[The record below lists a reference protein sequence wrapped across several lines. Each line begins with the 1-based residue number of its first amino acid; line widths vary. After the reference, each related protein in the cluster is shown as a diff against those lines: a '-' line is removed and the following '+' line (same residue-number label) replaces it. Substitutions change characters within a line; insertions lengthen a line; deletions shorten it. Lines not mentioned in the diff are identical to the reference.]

1 MNKNLQSPFITRQY
15 MQSKDYELFY
25 YNDIAPQKVNDHS
38 HDYYEFYFFLEGN
51 VSISI
56 EKEIFH
62 LSLGDMVLIP
72 PKVKH
77 HVIIHNTNVP
87 YRRFVLWI
95 SQDYY
100 NNLISKSASYS
111 YLINYVQK
119 NSTYLF
125 HNDLITFNAIQF
137 QIFQL
142 LEEIRFDRFGKEA
155 RIPLD
160 VNSLLLHLNRLI
172 YEREH
177 PKTEREQQNLYKNLI
192 YYIDEHVKED
202 LSLEQLANV
211 FYLSKYYIAH
221 TFKEHSGMSVHQYIL
236 KKRLQLSKESI
247 LAGARITEAYLACGF
262 KDYSSFF
269 RAFKKEYGISPKE
282 YQETSILVIGCSSEH
297 E

>member
-1 MNKNLQSPFITRQY
+1 MNKNLQSPFNTRQY
-15 MQSKDYELFY
+15 MLSKDYEIYY
-25 YNDIAPQKVNDHS
+25 YNDTHPQKMSDHS

-56 EKEIFH
+56 EKKNYR
-62 LSLGDMVLIP
+62 LSFGDMVLIP
-72 PKVKH
+72 PEVKH
-77 HVIIHNTNVP
+77 HVIIHNADVP
-87 YRRFVLWI
+87 YRRFVFWI
-95 SQDYY
+95 SQDYCD
-100 NNLISKSASYS
+100 NLIAESDSYG
-111 YLINYVQK
+111 YLMAHVRHTGN
-119 NSTYLF
+119 YLF
-125 HNDLITFNAIQF
+125 HNDPITFNAIQF

-142 LEEIRFDRFGKEA
+142 LEEIQFDRFGKEA

-160 VNSLLLHLNRLI
+160 VSSLILHLNRLI
-172 YEREH
+172 YEQEH
-177 PKTEREQQNLYKNLI
+177 PKTEREQQSLYKNLI

-236 KKRLQLSKESI
+236 KKRLQLSKEAI
-247 LAGARITEAYLACGF
+247 LGGIRITEAYLACGF

-282 YQETSILVIGCSSEH
+282 YQETTALEQ
-297 E
+297 

>member
-1 MNKNLQSPFITRQY
+1 MNKNLQSPFNARQY
-15 MQSKDYELFY
+15 MQSKDYEIYY
-25 YNDIAPQKVNDHS
+25 YNDTNPQKMKDHS

-56 EKEIFH
+56 EQKNYR
-62 LSLGDMVLIP
+62 LSFGDMVLIP
-72 PKVKH
+72 SGVNH
-77 HVIIHNTNVP
+77 HVIIHNSDVP
-87 YRRFVLWI
+87 YRRFVFWI
-95 SQDYY
+95 SQDYC
-100 NNLISKSASYS
+100 NSLIAESASYG
-111 YLINYVQK
+111 YLMNYVRETG
-119 NSTYLF
+119 NYLF

-142 LEEIRFDRFGKEA
+142 LEEIQFDRFGKEA

-160 VNSLLLHLNRLI
+160 VNSLILHINRLI
-172 YEREH
+172 YERQH
-177 PKTEREQQNLYKNLI
+177 AKSDREQQSLYKNLI

-202 LSLEQLANV
+202 LSLEQLANA

-247 LAGARITEAYLACGF
+247 LAGVRITESYLACGF

-282 YQETSILVIGCSSEH
+282 YQETSVLEQ
-297 E
+297 

>member
-1 MNKNLQSPFITRQY
+1 MNKNLQSPFNTRQY
-15 MQSKDYELFY
+15 MLSKDYEIYY
-25 YNDIAPQKVNDHS
+25 YNDTHPQKMKDHS

-56 EKEIFH
+56 EKKNYR
-62 LSLGDMVLIP
+62 LSFGDMVLIP
-72 PKVKH
+72 PGVNH
-77 HVIIHNTNVP
+77 HVIIHNSDAP
-87 YRRFVLWI
+87 YRRFVFWI
-95 SQDYY
+95 SQDYCDS
-100 NNLISKSASYS
+100 LVAESESYG
-111 YLINYVQK
+111 YLMSHVRETGN
-119 NSTYLF
+119 YLF

-142 LEEIRFDRFGKEA
+142 LEEIQFDRFGKEA

-160 VNSLLLHLNRLI
+160 VNALILHLNRLI
-172 YEREH
+172 YERQH
-177 PKTEREQQNLYKNLI
+177 PKTEREQQSLYKNLI
-192 YYIDEHVKED
+192 YYIDDHVKED

-247 LAGARITEAYLACGF
+247 LAGVRITEAYLACGF

-282 YQETSILVIGCSSEH
+282 YQETSVLDS
-297 E
+297 

>member
-1 MNKNLQSPFITRQY
+1 MNKNLQSTFNTRQY

-25 YNDIAPQKVNDHS
+25 YNDITPQKVSDHS

-56 EKEIFH
+56 EKELFQ

-72 PKVKH
+72 PQVKH
-77 HVIIHNTNVP
+77 HVIIHNTHVP

-100 NNLISKSASYS
+100 NRLIATSASYG

-119 NSTYLF
+119 SSHYLF

-142 LEEIRFDRFGKEA
+142 LEEIRFDRFGKDA

-160 VNSLLLHLNRLI
+160 VNSLLLHLNRLV

-177 PKTEREQQNLYKNLI
+177 PKTERDQQNLYKNLI
-192 YYIDEHVKED
+192 YYIDEHIKDD

-247 LAGARITEAYLACGF
+247 LAGARITEAYLTCGF

-282 YQETSILVIGCSSEH
+282 YQETSILES
-297 E
+297 

>member
-1 MNKNLQSPFITRQY
+1 MNKNLQSPFNTRQY

-25 YNDIAPQKVNDHS
+25 YNDITPQKVNDHS

-56 EKEIFH
+56 EEKIFP
-62 LSLGDMVLIP
+62 LSLGDTVLIP
-72 PKVKH
+72 PEVKH

-100 NNLISKSASYS
+100 NRLISESTSYG
-111 YLINYVQK
+111 YLANYVQT
-119 NSTYLF
+119 NSQYLF

-142 LEEIRFDRFGKEA
+142 LEEIRFERFGKEA
-155 RIPLD
+155 RIPLE
-160 VNSLLLHLNRLI
+160 VNLLLLHLNRLI

-177 PKTEREQQNLYKNLI
+177 SKTEREQQNLYKNLI

-202 LSLEQLANV
+202 LSLEQLANA

-236 KKRLQLSKESI
+236 KKRLQLSKETI
-247 LAGARITEAYLACGF
+247 LAGTRITEAYLNCGF

-282 YQETSILVIGCSSEH
+282 YQETSIL
-297 E
+297 